1 MDCTSCGSSNRPAAR
16 FCGGCGASLAP
27 RCASCGSECEAGAR
41 FCDACGAP
49 LAARAHAAGEA
60 RKIVTIVFADLIGST
75 ALHERLDPESA
86 RAFMQR
92 YYAAMRGAVEA
103 ERGQVTQLLGDGVKA
118 VFGAPRVAEDDALRA
133 VRAAV
138 GMQRAFRELAE
149 AQRGAV
155 GAVGLRVAVNSGEV
169 IAQGES
175 EISGDPVNVAA
186 HLQAQAHDGDV
197 LVGES
202 TQRLVAQ
209 QLSLATFGT
218 FALKGRAEPVTAW
231 RVVSLERPAGAPATA
246 FVGREDELRRMR
258 AVYDAAVAGPGAR
271 LAVLLGSPG
280 LGKSRLLAELTRRLG
295 EGATVLAGRCD
306 ATGGA
311 TFAPLA
317 DALRE
322 HLGADA
328 SAERASARSAV
339 ESRVPGDTAER
350 ARIGAG
356 VAALLAGAPGAPE
369 ETFFVVRRLLA
380 AFAAER
386 PVLLLLDDLHWAEPL
401 LLDFVEHLVQWSPD
415 VPLCVLAA
423 ARPEL
428 RDRRSSLAAPGGAV
442 ADVVTLSGL
451 DAGAAARLAANAI
464 GADELP
470 AAIAGRVLAA
480 SEGNP
485 LFVGELA
492 RMLVQDGALVREGD
506 RWVTRASPAELQ
518 MPPTIQALLA
528 ARIERLRP
536 EERVVLEHAAVIGRH
551 FSRASVAELLPAEL
565 RGELDLRLEALR
577 RSELIEP
584 DTGWLLGEP
593 VLRFHHVL
601 IRDAAYRRLLK
612 GTRAELHARFADWL
626 AARVGGAV
634 EHDEMLGWHLE
645 QAHALL
651 SELGPIDARGR
662 ALGERAARHL
672 AEAGRRALARDDLSL
687 AAGLLGRALE
697 RLHASAPARAEV
709 VLDWG
714 EALLAMGDVGRAERA
729 IHELGRIAGDSP
741 RLRAWHA
748 SFAAHLA
755 ALADP
760 QSLRDTADSV
770 AAAAQV
776 LAKEGD
782 AAGEAKAH
790 AVHAL
795 VLTRLGRIGAGESA
809 LDQAL
814 AAARRG
820 RDRRRSNA
828 VLAGAPLAALW
839 GPSPVTRASGRCLDV
854 VRVLRI
860 TQGAPAVEAVALRCQ
875 AVLEALRGRADAARR
890 MIAASRRLVEELGI
904 TQRLL
909 EADLFAG
916 QIELLEGDAVA
927 AERCLR
933 RAFDGLREHGLDIDA
948 AQAAAL
954 LGRALMAQG
963 RDAEA
968 ESLSRESEALA
979 GDDRIAGIAWRCVRA
994 EALAR
999 RGEHAAALEVA
1010 RAAVEM
1016 ASATDALLDHADAR
1030 IALASALRAAGR
1042 AADAHAEESRA
1053 ISLWLAK
1060 GATLRVERFRGVAS
1074 EEVAPTPPRDASRPL
1089 QRVRENAASAAAR
1102 QVQSAVETRDIA
1114 ALLALFC
1121 GVTAVVEHATGA
1133 TFGGEALMVTR
1144 LLEAKDAALRQ
1155 ECLATLGD
1163 SLALLRSSMTFSGL
1177 REGDGDFGAVQR
1189 DELVLVEVGAD
1200 GRHRRIEL
1208 FASDRLRDAILR
1220 LYERHA
1226 ELLPEG
1232 PARERAAATARSMD
1246 RWLRRSPD
1254 FVDALAPSVEF
1265 VDHRRLGLGS
1275 ARGAEAVARGP
1286 RNHDAVGSAIVL
1298 RVDFPLAVLPD
1309 ALLLQ
1314 GTTSGIDRASG
1325 GAYERPFVMIGVF
1338 GQDGR
1343 MTHLE
1348 WFDVDAGDAALARF
1362 DALTSAALRPTRPKR
1377 PVRQNAASAAARRVQ
1392 NAVETRDTGALH
1404 ALFGG
1409 VVEVVEHA
1417 TGATFDG
1424 RALIATWTRLLQ
1436 APDAA
1441 LHQECLATLGESLAL
1456 LRGSMSFSALREGDG
1471 DFGAV
1476 ERDELVLIEADAR
1489 GEQRRIEMFGP
1500 DRLGDAVARLYAR
1513 HAELT
1518 PEGPAQSRALAT
1530 TRVVTAMRSVQLGGI
1545 DASFHRDAEYVDH
1558 RPLGF
1563 PRLRGADAIRGWVHT
1578 LFESADEIVF
1588 RIDEIVDLRG
1598 DALLALYTNSGTE
1611 RAGGGRFER
1620 RFLSLEVFGDDGLL
1634 RHWEHFDPENEHEA
1648 LARLDALTAPRGAA
1662 HRVRPNAATANAA
1675 RMDAAVA
1682 ARDLDAFLAELAEGA
1697 DAVNHSTGTAYLE
1710 RDARRGYELMMAG
1723 EGLEFRH
1730 EPLATIGEALALFRT
1745 TIAMRA
1751 SAEGDVSFGA
1761 VDMGGLLIAEV
1772 DARGLRCH
1780 TEFFATDR
1788 LGDALARLYERH
1800 AERLPEGSERAP
1812 ATARA
1817 RCIGAL
1823 ARRITSRTA
1832 PSDLERHREALALD
1846 VEFVDHRR
1854 LGLGTARGVEVVLR
1868 WLSSLRETVED
1879 FSTAIHD
1886 VMAVCPTALLVART
1900 TRGRDI
1906 RSGGEFEV
1914 QILQLIALG
1923 PDGRVSRIEW
1933 FEPEREADA
1942 LARFDAVAAEPTP
1955 RFENAASRA
1964 QAGFERAWRARD
1976 WDAIVEHFAP
1986 GFEMHDR
1993 RALVGLPLAGKDFF
2007 TNLRFLAQ
2015 SPSSRF
2021 ETELIA
2027 TRGERL
2033 VLYRALFRGDLQ
2045 GGSFEDEHLSLVER
2059 DERGRA
2065 LVLVSFDVADL
2076 DAAYAEL
2083 DRRFAAGEGS
2093 AYPEIL
2099 AALEALRRN
2108 GPDASREELSRHL
2121 ADDFRME
2128 SHRRFARSESPW
2140 TREQYVDEFR
2150 SLADLGVRTSLRID
2164 HLRISPTALIADALW
2179 SGRRDDGDF
2188 ELPHVLVYSH
2198 DGRRF
2203 HSCDLYDGDQLVVAQ
2218 ARFAELSA
2226 RAHATPRENLAT
2238 RSEQRTVEATIAR
2251 DWEAFAALFPP
2262 RFRSIDRRKLMRLDL
2277 GGDEFL
2283 AGIRAS
2289 FDIISRRESEILA
2302 TRGER
2307 LALMRVRLLGR
2318 EGAGGPSEVELVQVL
2333 EVDEQ
2338 GERIAAVGFDP
2349 EDLDEAYAELE
2360 RRHAALSAATRSAAP
2375 LANAATR
2382 TADRLGEVLEALD
2395 FARIRSFFAPGFRH
2409 LDRGRNAQVEA
2420 GLDAY
2425 LDALRPMVEGLSSS
2439 RVRIEH
2445 LATRGERLSLSRSRW
2460 LVAGDPVGPSE
2471 IEWLDLIEVDDEQ
2484 RVALQVSFDPGD
2496 IEAAYAELDARYA
2509 VAERGA
2515 GARRASLTRAFT
2527 QAFRDRDWDALAAL
2541 LAPDLVVTDHR
2552 RLGWETLRGPEAYVA
2567 ALRSL
2572 VELAPDVRLRV
2583 EHAEMSEPGYLY
2595 FTSWQGTREGG
2606 AFEEPSWIVCELDA
2620 RGRIR
2625 AFDQYELEQ
2634 QAEARARLAEI
2645 AAKSARDALRIPS
2658 NAASRAA
2665 VRWNEC
2671 IRSGDFEALR
2681 ALLSPDLEW
2690 EDHRRLTRARGG
2702 REDAIASARLV
2713 HEAGGVPVRTPLAI
2727 YGDRL
2732 ALDHVRFTRAGRAP
2746 FEVEIL
2752 QVTEVDERGRVIAG
2766 LGFDADDRRSTSL
2779 ELFERYAR
2787 GEGARFTPPA
2797 AVEFVRAMNDHD
2809 LERMRVSLPEDF
2821 EFVDHRRTGVGGIG
2835 NRDEYVASI
2844 AALIELAPDLMTDT
2858 LHHVAVAAHGSLTV
2872 GRMFGTLA
2880 DGGAFEMLFVRL
2892 TLYRDGRMVRA
2903 ELFEPDDLDRAR
2915 ARFEAL
2921 HPRNL
2926 LEIPPNAASRA
2937 FDRFHGYV
2945 DAGDFDALRELCAP
2959 TVLND
2964 DRRRMIL
2971 VSGDRE
2977 MLVRTYRLG
2986 RETGAGYQRE
2996 RIATS
3001 GDRLVLEHVRIST
3014 PDWEV
3019 ETLQIVEIDADSR
3032 IVGLIAF
3039 DVDDR
3044 RAAAVEMRERLLR
3057 GEAAHWPDSA
3067 VEVLRGWHDHD
3078 IARIRA
3084 ALPPEFEFHDYRR
3097 TGVGSLVGADAYV
3110 QSVAALYEESPD
3122 LCVDTLYYV
3131 ALAPHGSLA
3140 LARSSGSLVDG
3151 GAVESIFLRLSHYRD
3166 GRLASVELFEP
3177 EALDAA
3183 RARFEALRLADPL
3196 RIPPNAATRAG
3207 DRLHAAREAQDW
3219 VAFTGLCSEALEF
3232 DDRRRSA
3239 LTRGGRDMFVAN
3251 NRWIA
3256 MQGIRLV
3263 RGTPLAIAGERLAL
3277 EHAHWSGSNAEVSQF
3292 DLDCLVL
3299 TEIGADGRLASV
3311 VAFDTDDRRAASRE
3325 LFERYVRGEGAAR
3338 LSRAVVDSY
3347 RAQNAHDIDALRA
3360 LLPADF
3366 VFHDHRRTGLGR
3378 IEGAEAFL
3386 ASLVPLFEQAPDL
3399 TFEALHT
3406 ISHNERGELS
3416 LARMF
3421 GTFAQSGGAVESVYL
3436 RLGHWSGERLISME
3450 LFEPADLDRARARF
3464 EALRPRNLLEIPP
3477 NAAIRARDVC
3487 LQAIVS
3493 HDWKRVEEIVAPGM
3507 GIEDRRRGVQFIG
3520 DRAEFIAGARMGAT
3534 TRAYPTR
3541 TVLATAGDRLALE
3554 HMRWSGSSGDVGAF
3568 EIEHLS
3574 LIEVDGED
3582 RIAAVVN
3589 FDPDDRRAAFA
3600 ELRERFSRGEGARW
3614 IPPLVFECSR
3624 ALNARELERARAV
3637 IHPEYVYQDHRRAGA
3652 GRLEGADAYLE
3663 WVRSLFEVSPDAI
3676 FAPLYYLALA
3686 SHGSLSIVQTSG
3698 TDSLGGEFATPF
3710 VQLMLFRDG
3719 RTFRVEL
3726 FELDALEQAKTRFE
3740 EAARS

>member
-1 MDCTSCGSSNRPAAR
+1 MDCTSCGRSNRPAAR

-27 RCASCGSECEAGAR
+27 RCSSCGSVCEAGAR

-49 LAARAHAAGEA
+49 LAARAESSGEA
-60 RKIVTIVFADLIGST
+60 RKVVTIVFADLIGST
-75 ALHERLDPESA
+75 ALHERLDAESA

-118 VFGAPRVAEDDALRA
+118 VFGAPRVAEDDAIRA

-138 GMQRAFRELAE
+138 GMQGAFRALAD

-169 IAQGES
+169 ISQGES
-175 EISGDPVNVAA
+175 EIIGDPVNVAA

-197 LVGES
+197 LLGES

-209 QLSLATFGT
+209 QLTLAPFGT

-246 FVGREDELRRMR
+246 FVGREDELRRVR

-271 LAVLLGSPG
+271 LAVILGSPG

-295 EGATVLAGRCD
+295 DGATVLAARCD

-317 DALRE
+317 ESLRE

-328 SAERASARSAV
+328 MADRASVRAAV
-339 ESRVPGDTAER
+339 ESRVPRDTAER
-350 ARIGAG
+350 SRIGEG

-380 AFAAER
+380 ALAAER

-442 ADVVTLSGL
+442 ADVVTLAGL
-451 DAGAAARLAANAI
+451 DAGAATRLAANAI

-536 EERVVLEHAAVIGRH
+536 EERVVLEHAAVVGRH
-551 FSRASVAELLPAEL
+551 FSRAAVAELLPPEL
-565 RGELDLRLEALR
+565 RGELDSRLEALR

-626 AARVGGAV
+626 EARIGGAS

-651 SELGPIDARGR
+651 GELGPLDARGQ

-672 AEAGRRALARDDLSL
+672 AAAGRRALARDDLSL
-687 AAGLLGRALE
+687 AASLLGRALE
-697 RLHASAPARAEV
+697 RLDPDAPTRAEV

-729 IHELGRIAGDSP
+729 IDELGRLAGDSR

-760 QSLRDTADSV
+760 QSLRDTADAV
-770 AAAAQV
+770 AAAAQA
-776 LAKEGD
+776 LAAEGD

-820 RDRRRSNA
+820 GDRRRSNA
-828 VLAGAPLAALW
+828 VLAGAPLSALW

-954 LGRALMAQG
+954 LGRALLAQG

-968 ESLSRESEALA
+968 ESLSRESEVLA

-999 RGEHAAALEVA
+999 RGEPAAAVEVA

-1042 AADAHAEESRA
+1042 ADEARAEEARA
-1053 ISLWLAK
+1053 ISLWEAK
-1060 GATLRVERFRGVAS
+1060 GATLRVERARGAAS
-1074 EEVAPTPPRDASRPL
+1074 REVVPTPLRDAAAPL
-1089 QRVRENAASAAAR
+1089 RRVRENAASAAGR
-1102 QVQSAVETRDIA
+1102 RVQRAVEARDTA
-1114 ALLALFC
+1114 ALPALFG
-1121 GVTAVVEHATGA
+1121 GVAEVVEHATG
-1133 TFGGEALMVTR
+1133 TSYDGNALILTWTR
-1144 LLEAKDAALRQ
+1144 LLQARNAALDQ

-1163 SLALLRSSMTFSGL
+1163 ALALFRGSMSFSGL
-1177 REGDGDFGAVQR
+1177 REGEVDFGAVQR
-1189 DELVLVEVGAD
+1189 DELVLIEVDAHGEQ
-1200 GRHRRIEL
+1200 RRIEL
-1208 FASDRLRDAILR
+1208 FALDRLA
-1220 LYERHA
+1220 
-1226 ELLPEG
+1226 
-1232 PARERAAATARSMD
+1232 
-1246 RWLRRSPD
+1246 
-1254 FVDALAPSVEF
+1254 
-1265 VDHRRLGLGS
+1265 
-1275 ARGAEAVARGP
+1275 
-1286 RNHDAVGSAIVL
+1286 DAVV
-1298 RVDFPLAVLPD
+1298 
-1309 ALLLQ
+1309 
-1314 GTTSGIDRASG
+1314 
-1325 GAYERPFVMIGVF
+1325 
-1338 GQDGR
+1338 
-1343 MTHLE
+1343 
-1348 WFDVDAGDAALARF
+1348 
-1362 DALTSAALRPTRPKR
+1362 
-1377 PVRQNAASAAARRVQ
+1377 
-1392 NAVETRDTGALH
+1392 
-1404 ALFGG
+1404 
-1409 VVEVVEHA
+1409 
-1417 TGATFDG
+1417 
-1424 RALIATWTRLLQ
+1424 
-1436 APDAA
+1436 
-1441 LHQECLATLGESLAL
+1441 
-1456 LRGSMSFSALREGDG
+1456 
-1471 DFGAV
+1471 
-1476 ERDELVLIEADAR
+1476 
-1489 GEQRRIEMFGP
+1489 
-1500 DRLGDAVARLYAR
+1500 RLYAR
-1513 HAELT
+1513 YAELQ
-1518 PEGPAQSRALAT
+1518 PEGPGRDRALAT
-1530 TRVVTAMRSVQLGGI
+1530 ARVVAAMRTVERGSI
-1545 DASFHRDAEYVDH
+1545 DASFDPDAEYVDH
-1558 RPLGF
+1558 RRLGF
-1563 PRLRGADAIRGWVHT
+1563 PSLRGARAIREWVGT
-1578 LFESADEIVF
+1578 LFDSADDVVF
-1588 RIDEIVDLRG
+1588 RLDEILDLRP
-1598 DALLALYTNSGTE
+1598 DALLVRYTNSGTE

-1620 RFLSLEVFGDDGLL
+1620 CFLSLEAFGADGLL
-1634 RHWEHFDPENEHEA
+1634 RHWEHFHTENESQA
-1648 LARLDALTAPRGAA
+1648 LGRLDALTAPRGAA
-1662 HRVRPNAATANAA
+1662 RRVRPNAATASAA
-1675 RMDAAVA
+1675 RMDATVA
-1682 ARDLDAFLAELAEGA
+1682 ARDLDAFLAELSEDA
-1697 DAVNHSTGTAYLE
+1697 DAVDHSTGAAYPE
-1710 RDARRGYELMMAG
+1710 RDARVGYELMMASR
-1723 EGLEFRH
+1723 GLEFGH
-1730 EPLATIGEALALFRT
+1730 EPLATLGEALALCRRRLS
-1745 TIAMRA
+1745 MVA
-1751 SAEGDVSFGA
+1751 SAEHVAPFGA
-1761 VDMGGLLIAEV
+1761 SDFAGLLIAEV
-1772 DARGLRCH
+1772 DGRGLRCH
-1780 TEFFATDR
+1780 TEFFAEDH
-1788 LGDALARLYERH
+1788 LGDALARLYERY
-1800 AERLPEGSERAP
+1800 AERMLDGGERAR
-1812 ATARA
+1812 AAARA
-1817 RCIGAL
+1817 RSVAAL
-1823 ARRITSRTA
+1823 ARPITLETA
-1832 PSDLERHREALALD
+1832 SSDLESIGEVLAPD

-1854 LGLGTARGVEVVLR
+1854 LGLGTARGAEVILR
-1868 WLSSLRETVED
+1868 WLSSMREVVDD
-1879 FSTAIHD
+1879 FSTRIHD
-1886 VMAVCPTALLVART
+1886 VGAVRPDALLFARS
-1900 TRGRDI
+1900 TRGRDS
-1906 RSGGEFEV
+1906 RTGGEFEV
-1914 QILQLIALG
+1914 QLLQVIALG
-1923 PDGRVSRIEW
+1923 ADGRVSRIEW
-1933 FEPEREADA
+1933 FDLEREADA
-1942 LARFDAVAAEPTP
+1942 LARFDAFMAPRGAPHRRVRPNAATSFVKRLDASAKDAVALRGLFADDMQVTHHPTNTQMGRDGALARFESLMRAAGLRYFHEPLATLGELLVLCRVVTAGTALAAEDVPAGAFETDVRSVIEVDAGGRERAVEVFAADHLGDALARLYERYAELLPEGPERTRVAATARTIATVLSTPDPARYAEVIAPDIELRDWRRAGLGTLRGAEAYLEGLRALLEVAKPQHRSIDDVLALRSDALLVRVRNSGTLRASGGAYETIFLMLLTFGADGHETRNEQFDADGVAEALARFDELAASPAP

-1964 QAGFERAWRARD
+1964 QAGFERAWRERNWEAVV
-1976 WDAIVEHFAP
+1976 AHFAP
-1986 GFEMHDR
+1986 GFELQDR
-1993 RALVGLPLAGKDFF
+1993 RALVGVPLAGENFLA
-2007 TNLRFLAQ
+2007 NLRFLAQ
-2015 SPSSRF
+2015 SASSRF

-2033 VLYRALFRGDLQ
+2033 ALFRARFRGELR
-2045 GGSFEDEHLSLVER
+2045 GGPFEDEHLSLVER
-2059 DERGRA
+2059 DAQGRS
-2065 LVLVSFDVADL
+2065 LVLVSFDAGDL
-2076 DAAYAEL
+2076 EAAHAEL
-2083 DRRFAAGEGS
+2083 DARFAAGEGA
-2093 AYPEIL
+2093 AYPDVL
-2099 AALEALRRN
+2099 AALDALRRS
-2108 GPDASREELSRHL
+2108 GPDTSRQELARFYA
-2121 ADDFRME
+2121 ADFQMV
-2128 SHRRFARSESPW
+2128 SHRRFVQRAL
-2140 TREQYVDEFR
+2140 TREQYTDEFCA
-2150 SLADLGVRTSLRID
+2150 LAELGIRPSLRID
-2164 HLRISPTALIADALW
+2164 HLRIARGALILDGLW

-2188 ELPHVLVYSH
+2188 ELPHVIVNSH
-2198 DGRRF
+2198 DGRLF
-2203 HSCDLYDGDQLVVAQ
+2203 HSCDLYDDDQLESAQ

-2226 RAHATPRENLAT
+2226 RPRWRENLAT
-2238 RSEQRTVEATIAR
+2238 RSEQRAVEVTAAG
-2251 DWEAFAALFPP
+2251 DWEASAALFPP
-2262 RFRSIDRRKLMRLDL
+2262 HFRSSDRRKLMHLDL
-2277 GGDEFL
+2277 DRDQFFS
-2283 AGIRAS
+2283 AFRAS
-2289 FDIISRRESEILA
+2289 FEIISRRESEILA

-2307 LALMRVRLLGR
+2307 LALIRVRLEGR
-2318 EGAGGPSEVELVQVL
+2318 DGAGGPSEMELIQVL

-2349 EDLDEAYAELE
+2349 EDVDAAYAELE
-2360 RRHAALSAATRSAAP
+2360 RRHLVLSGASHAARP
-2375 LANAATR
+2375 VENAATR
-2382 TADRLGEVLEALD
+2382 TVERLGRVLEALD
-2395 FARIRSFFAPGFRH
+2395 FARIRAFFAPEFRH
-2409 LDRGRNAQVEA
+2409 LDRGRNAQVES
-2420 GLDAY
+2420 GLDDY
-2425 LDALRPMVEGLSSS
+2425 LAALRPMIDELSSS
-2439 RVRIEH
+2439 RLVVEH

-2460 LVAGDPVGPSE
+2460 LVSGDSVGPSE
-2471 IEWLDLIEVDDEQ
+2471 IEWLDLIEVDDQQ
-2484 RVALQVSFDPGD
+2484 RVALQVSFDPED
-2496 IEAAYAELDARYA
+2496 LDAAYAELDARFA
-2509 VAERGA
+2509 DAA
-2515 GARRASLTRAFT
+2515 GERRASLTRAFT
-2527 QAFRDRDWDALAAL
+2527 QAFRERDWDALTAL
-2541 LAPDLVVTDHR
+2541 LAPELVVADHR
-2552 RLGWETLRGPEAYVA
+2552 RLGWETLRGPEAYVG

-2595 FTSWQGTREGG
+2595 FTSWHGTREGG

-2620 RGRIR
+2620 QGRIR

-2645 AAKSARDALRIPS
+2645 GAKSARDALRIPS

-2732 ALDHVRFTRAGRAP
+2732 ALDHVHFTRAGRAP

-2921 HPRNL
+2921 RPRNL
-2926 LEIPPNAASRA
+2926 LEIPPNAA
-2937 FDRFHGYV
+2937 
-2945 DAGDFDALRELCAP
+2945 
-2959 TVLND
+2959 
-2964 DRRRMIL
+2964 
-2971 VSGDRE
+2971 
-2977 MLVRTYRLG
+2977 
-2986 RETGAGYQRE
+2986 
-2996 RIATS
+2996 
-3001 GDRLVLEHVRIST
+3001 
-3014 PDWEV
+3014 
-3019 ETLQIVEIDADSR
+3019 
-3032 IVGLIAF
+3032 
-3039 DVDDR
+3039 
-3044 RAAAVEMRERLLR
+3044 
-3057 GEAAHWPDSA
+3057 
-3067 VEVLRGWHDHD
+3067 
-3078 IARIRA
+3078 
-3084 ALPPEFEFHDYRR
+3084 
-3097 TGVGSLVGADAYV
+3097 
-3110 QSVAALYEESPD
+3110 
-3122 LCVDTLYYV
+3122 
-3131 ALAPHGSLA
+3131 
-3140 LARSSGSLVDG
+3140 
-3151 GAVESIFLRLSHYRD
+3151 
-3166 GRLASVELFEP
+3166 
-3177 EALDAA
+3177 
-3183 RARFEALRLADPL
+3183 
-3196 RIPPNAATRAG
+3196 TRVG
-3207 DRLHAAREAQDW
+3207 DRLHAAREAEDW
-3219 VAFTGLCSEALEF
+3219 DALMALCSSAFVF

-3239 LTRGGRDMFVAN
+3239 LTRGDRDMFVTN
-3251 NRWIA
+3251 NRWLTA
-3256 MQGIRLV
+3256 HGVRLARRTV
-3263 RGTPLAIAGERLAL
+3263 LATAGDRLAL
-3277 EHAHWSGSNAEVSQF
+3277 EHSQWFGSNEEVSAF
-3292 DLDCLVL
+3292 ALECLLV
-3299 TEIGADGRLASV
+3299 TEIGADGRVEV
-3311 VAFDTDDRRAASRE
+3311 VLVLDPDDRRAASLE
-3325 LFERYVRGEGAAR
+3325 LFERYVRGEGAAQ

-3347 RAQNAHDIDALRA
+3347 RAQNAHDLGALRA
-3360 LLPADF
+3360 LLPAEF

-3378 IEGAEAFL
+3378 IEGADAFL
-3386 ASLVPLFEQAPDL
+3386 ASLVPLFEQAPDV
-3399 TFEALHT
+3399 TFEALYAIAQT
-3406 ISHNERGELS
+3406 ERGELS

-3421 GTFAQSGGAVESVYL
+3421 GTLAQSGGAVESVYL

-3450 LFEPADLDRARARF
+3450 LFEPADLDAARARL
-3464 EALRPRNLLEIPP
+3464 EALRPLDLLAIPP
-3477 NAAIRARDVC
+3477 NAATRASERWDACVVARDWEG
-3487 LQAIVS
+3487 LT
-3493 HDWKRVEEIVAPGM
+3493 DLFTPDFRFD
-3507 GIEDRRRGVQFIG
+3507 DRRRLLRDSG
-3520 DRAEFIAGARMGAT
+3520 DREKMVASVKVAT
-3534 TRAYPTR
+3534 LANTRAER
-3541 TVLATAGDRLALE
+3541 TLVATAGERIALE
-3554 HMRWSGSSGDVGAF
+3554 HLHFSVVQGGSPVF
-3568 EIEHLS
+3568 EIETLQ
-3574 LIEVDGED
+3574 ITEICEDG
-3582 RIAAVVN
+3582 RIVGLVS
-3589 FDPDDRRAAFA
+3589 FDPDDRRAGFA
-3600 ELRERFSRGEGARW
+3600 ELRERFFRGEGARW

-3624 ALNARELERARAV
+3624 ALNARELERARAAM
-3637 IHPEYVYQDHRRAGA
+3637 HPEYVHWDHRRAGA
-3652 GRLEGADAYLE
+3652 GRLEGPDAYLD

-3698 TDSLGGEFATPF
+3698 TDSLGGEFASPF

-3726 FELDALEQAKTRFE
+3726 FELDDLERAKARFE